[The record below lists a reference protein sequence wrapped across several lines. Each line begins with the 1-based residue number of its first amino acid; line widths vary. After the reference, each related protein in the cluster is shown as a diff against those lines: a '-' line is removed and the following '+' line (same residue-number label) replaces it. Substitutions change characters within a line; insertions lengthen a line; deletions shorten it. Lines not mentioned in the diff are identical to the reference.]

1 MPSYPI
7 SAFLSPDEWALCFAL
22 SAATKAAEDGAEPL
36 PTHGHEL
43 LAAVRRLAEVGFEFE
58 HLVVSPEGRIAPVGE
73 PLHPE
78 NLRNYLRLAAGTLGY
93 DDIFRQAIAVAEER
107 RLPAEVREL
116 LREAL
121 AEIDQAVREVVVQAA
136 ELAATERGGVN

>member
-7 SAFLSPDEWALCFAL
+7 SAFLNPGEWALCFAL
-22 SAATKAAEDGAEPL
+22 SAARKAADEDAEHL

-43 LAAVRRLAEVGFEFE
+43 LAATRRLAELGFRFE
-58 HLVVSPEGRIAPVGE
+58 HLVVSADGRIVPVGE
-73 PLHPE
+73 PPHPE
-78 NLRNYLRLAAGTLGY
+78 NLRNYFRLAAGTLGY

-121 AEIDQAVREVVVQAA
+121 AEIDQAVREVVARAA
-136 ELAATERGGVN
+136 ELAAAEDGGTN